1 MIPAS
6 HDVLS
11 IQFKLFEQQVY
22 QIGCVKEVVVFF
34 PKVSLVT
41 CGYACN
47 DHANSFGRA
56 IFYEASE
63 GLVRY
68 GLDLVRVKLADYG
81 RLVKVRF

>member
-1 MIPAS
+1 M
-6 HDVLS
+6 LS
-11 IQFKLFEQQVY
+11 VQFELFEQQVY
-22 QIGCVKEVVVFF
+22 QVGCVKEVVVFF
-34 PKVSLVT
+34 PEVSLVT

-63 GLVRY
+63 GLVGY
-68 GLDLVRVKLADYG
+68 GLDLVRVELADYG